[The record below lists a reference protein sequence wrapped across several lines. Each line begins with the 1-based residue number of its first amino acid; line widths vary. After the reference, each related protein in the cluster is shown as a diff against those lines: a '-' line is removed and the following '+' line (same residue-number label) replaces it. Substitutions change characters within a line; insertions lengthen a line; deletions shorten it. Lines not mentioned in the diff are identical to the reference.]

1 MGVRILSDIR
11 QDYSNISHAN
21 LYCST
26 SDWAFGPVFY
36 GDDEHDAHE
45 RAEAFCR
52 WLGDR
57 EPRRMSDSE
66 LETVYHEWSLQ
77 EAAQWAAEDAAVN
90 GDDDNYETPA

>member
-1 MGVRILSDIR
+1 MGVRILSDQR
-11 QDYSNISHAN
+11 QDYLTISHAV

-45 RAEAFCR
+45 RAESFCR

-57 EPRRMSDSE
+57 EPRRMNDRE
-66 LETVYHEWSLQ
+66 LEAAYSEWGAQ
-77 EAAQWAAEDAAVN
+77 EAAQWKAEDATALAKE
-90 GDDDNYETPA
+90 DRYS